1 MATKRLPQ
9 RRMSTADRK
18 VLEKVLATLE
28 RARDVINDPATPETK
43 VVRIGAILEAFKY
56 GRPLHAPPEVVGFL
70 NRSARPST
78 ENHPAAHQAA

>member
-43 VVRIGAILEAFKY
+43 VVRIGAILKAFKY
-56 GRPLHAPPEVVGFL
+56 GRP
-70 NRSARPST
+70 PST
-78 ENHPAAHQAA
+78 RRPKSLDF

>member
-43 VVRIGAILEAFKY
+43 VVRIGAILEAFK
-56 GRPLHAPPEVVGFL
+56 
-70 NRSARPST
+70 
-78 ENHPAAHQAA
+78 

>member
-56 GRPLHAPPEVVGFL
+56 GRPPFT
-70 NRSARPST
+70 RRPKSLDF
-78 ENHPAAHQAA
+78 

>member
-43 VVRIGAILEAFKY
+43 VVRIGAS
-56 GRPLHAPPEVVGFL
+56 V
-70 NRSARPST
+70 
-78 ENHPAAHQAA
+78 